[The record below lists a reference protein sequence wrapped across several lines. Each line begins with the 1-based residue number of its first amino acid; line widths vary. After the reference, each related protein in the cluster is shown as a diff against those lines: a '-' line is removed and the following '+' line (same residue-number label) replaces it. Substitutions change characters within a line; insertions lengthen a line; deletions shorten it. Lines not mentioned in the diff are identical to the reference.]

1 MFLDTVAYLRNI
13 DALPVILRF
22 STEETAE
29 NIARHNAGWHKSC
42 RNKFSKSKMQ
52 RNMFI
57 ASYRIRKLPKVEDER
72 RLCKRKCLNA
82 EKCIFCEQE
91 HEIEQLSSVQTFEQ
105 DSNIRTM
112 ATDLQD
118 VEIMARISGGD
129 LIAIEAKYHLSFL
142 TKLRNRHRSFQRK
155 LKHQT
160 MKKGDNVAKYHAF
173 EELLQFI
180 EDCVMEGVFLFKIKD
195 LHSLYTKRLADLG
208 IEKCINKTVLKQSIL
223 DHFKTAHSQ
232 YDGKGTIIVF
242 SEGMQAMLKN
252 AIQNRHCAKDAHIL
266 RQAANIVRKDILD
279 HSGFRFSGKFSKQ
292 CQEKSLPMSAQSLV
306 AMICN
311 GTNIKHQSE
320 CNTQVCLTTCQILV
334 LNTKKTT
341 TNLDTF

>member
-1 MFLDTVAYLRNI
+1 
-13 DALPVILRF
+13 
-22 STEETAE
+22 
-29 NIARHNAGWHKSC
+29 
-42 RNKFSKSKMQ
+42 
-52 RNMFI
+52 MFI
-57 ASYRIRKLPKVEDER
+57 ASHRIRKLPKVEDER

-118 VEIMARISGGD
+118 VEIMAKISGGD

-195 LHSLYTKRLADLG
+195 LDSLYTKT
-208 IEKCINKTVLKQSIL
+208 EKDWPIL
-223 DHFKTAHSQ
+223 
-232 YDGKGTIIVF
+232 
-242 SEGMQAMLKN
+242 ELKN
-252 AIQNRHCAKDAHIL
+252 ASI
-266 RQAANIVRKDILD
+266 
-279 HSGFRFSGKFSKQ
+279 KQ
-292 CQEKSLPMSAQSLV
+292 CRNRA
-306 AMICN
+306 
-311 GTNIKHQSE
+311 
-320 CNTQVCLTTCQILV
+320 
-334 LNTKKTT
+334 
-341 TNLDTF
+341 F

>member
-57 ASYRIRKLPKVEDER
+57 ASHRIRKLPKVEDER

-223 DHFKTAHSQ
+223 D
-232 YDGKGTIIVF
+232 
-242 SEGMQAMLKN
+242 LL
-252 AIQNRHCAKDAHIL
+252 IL
-266 RQAANIVRKDILD
+266 NMM
-279 HSGFRFSGKFSKQ
+279 
-292 CQEKSLPMSAQSLV
+292 EKAR
-306 AMICN
+306 
-311 GTNIKHQSE
+311 
-320 CNTQVCLTTCQILV
+320 
-334 LNTKKTT
+334 
-341 TNLDTF
+341 